1 MLNLSKARDQRTAAM
16 PRFVAL
22 MDAARA
28 AATRHDS
35 TAAIFYLSAVCRDGH
50 SLAADL
56 LRRLGVTPA
65 TLRALGEPSLVVA
78 RLGVDALNGPSLDQL
93 LARAESIAREW
104 HMTRVDSAHALV
116 ALFQLARP
124 AMRVLVGAEISAARA
139 ERTLGSMETLAYARS
154 A

>member
-1 MLNLSKARDQRTAAM
+1 MLNLAKARDDRMKAM

-35 TAAIFYLSAVCRDGH
+35 AAGIFYLSAVCRDGH

-56 LRRLGVTPA
+56 LRRLGVTPG
-65 TLRALGEPSLVVA
+65 TMRALGEPGVLVS
-78 RLGVDALNGPSLDQL
+78 RLGVDAFGGPSLDDVT
-93 LARAESIAREW
+93 ARAKAIAREW

-116 ALFQLARP
+116 ALFQLATP
-124 AMRVLVGAEISAARA
+124 TMRELLGTEITAARA
-139 ERTLGSMETLAYARS
+139 YETLHVTLTARS